1 MDREILIYDSKLIRY
16 DNLLICG
23 IDEAGRGSVIGPL
36 VIAGISIKKSN
47 IKKLEDIGVRDS
59 KALTKNKRSFLF
71 DKILDVSEFVCIY
84 KLDCKTIDENVYQKK
99 LNKLEGI
106 IMSSIIKYISAD
118 IAYVDSCDINID
130 RYTNYLKSNLKNN
143 INIIAMH
150 KADRLNP
157 IVSAASIIAK
167 VTRDREIQILEE
179 IFQNIGSGY
188 PSDKKTM
195 CFIKNWVK
203 EYKEFPNFVRK
214 SWRPIKEITYR
225 QSKVYEFI

>member
-1 MDREILIYDSKLIRY
+1 MLV
-16 DNLLICG
+16 CG

-157 IVSAASIIAK
+157 VVSAASIIAK

-195 CFIKNWVK
+195 CFIKNWIK

>member
-1 MDREILIYDSKLIRY
+1 M
-16 DNLLICG
+16 LICG

-59 KALTKNKRSFLF
+59 KALTKNKRRFLF

-99 LNKLEGI
+99 LNKLEGR
-106 IMSSIIKYISAD
+106 IMSSIIKHLSVD

-130 RYTNYLKSNLKNN
+130 RYTNYLKSNLNLKNN
-143 INIIAMH
+143 ISIIAMH
-150 KADRLNP
+150 KADRINP
-157 IVSAASIIAK
+157 VVSAASIIAK

-195 CFIKNWVK
+195 YFIKNWMK

-214 SWRPIKEITYR
+214 SWRPIREITYS
-225 QSKVYEFI
+225 QSKIYEFI

>member
-1 MDREILIYDSKLIRY
+1 M
-16 DNLLICG
+16 
-23 IDEAGRGSVIGPL
+23 GPL

-59 KALTKNKRSFLF
+59 KALTKNKRRVLF

-99 LNKLEGI
+99 LNKLEGR
-106 IMSSIIKYISAD
+106 IMSSIIKHLSVD

-130 RYTNYLKSNLKNN
+130 RYTNYLKSNLNLKNN
-143 INIIAMH
+143 ISIIAMH
-150 KADRLNP
+150 KADRINP
-157 IVSAASIIAK
+157 VVSAASIIAK

-195 CFIKNWVK
+195 YFIKNWMK

-214 SWRPIKEITYR
+214 SWRPIREITYS
-225 QSKVYEFI
+225 QSKIYEFI

>member
-1 MDREILIYDSKLIRY
+1 M
-16 DNLLICG
+16 LICG

-59 KALTKNKRSFLF
+59 KALTKNKRRVLF

-99 LNKLEGI
+99 LNKLEGR
-106 IMSSIIKYISAD
+106 IMSSIIKHLSVD

-130 RYTNYLKSNLKNN
+130 RYTNYLKSNLNLKNN
-143 INIIAMH
+143 ISIIAMH
-150 KADRLNP
+150 KADRINP
-157 IVSAASIIAK
+157 VVSAASIIAK

-195 CFIKNWVK
+195 YFIKNWMK

-214 SWRPIKEITYR
+214 SWRPIREITYS
-225 QSKVYEFI
+225 QSKIYEFI